1 MGDVYLPTGEGC
13 SLIYWVIMT
22 DSCRAMTCLKTVLGL
37 KKKKKKT
44 AQLHVQRYISEK
56 FSINP

>member
-37 KKKKKKT
+37 KKKKKENCT
-44 AQLHVQRYISEK
+44 AACSKIY
-56 FSINP
+56 F

>member
-22 DSCRAMTCLKTVLGL
+22 DSCRAMTCLKTVLEL
-37 KKKKKKT
+37 KKKKRK
-44 AQLHVQRYISEK
+44 LHSCMFKDIFLKNSV
-56 FSINP
+56 

>member
-37 KKKKKKT
+37 KKKKKRK
-44 AQLHVQRYISEK
+44 LHSCMFKDIFLKNSV
-56 FSINP
+56 